1 MGMELLPKYGDTYP
15 LPKKAIPKWLLM
27 IVGPLTNK
35 AFTRKFIRNNVDVPW
50 RVDNSKIKKE
60 LGIEFRPL
68 RETMEDAFQ
77 AMIDAKII

>member
-1 MGMELLPKYGDTYP
+1 
-15 LPKKAIPKWLLM
+15 M

-35 AFTRKFIRNNVDVPW
+35 AFTRNFIRNNVDVPW

>member
-1 MGMELLPKYGDTYP
+1 
-15 LPKKAIPKWLLM
+15 M

-35 AFTRKFIRNNVDVPW
+35 AFTRRFIRNNVDVPW
-50 RVDNSKIKKE
+50 RVENSKIKKE

>member
-1 MGMELLPKYGDTYP
+1 MVAYDCW
-15 LPKKAIPKWLLM
+15 AIDQQ
-27 IVGPLTNK
+27 
-35 AFTRKFIRNNVDVPW
+35 AFTRKFIRNNVDMPW

>member
-1 MGMELLPKYGDTYP
+1 
-15 LPKKAIPKWLLM
+15 M

-50 RVDNSKIKKE
+50 RFDNSKIKKE
-60 LGIEFRPL
+60 LGIKLRPL
-68 RETMEDAFQ
+68 RETMKDEFQ

>member
-1 MGMELLPKYGDTYP
+1 MY
-15 LPKKAIPKWLLM
+15 
-27 IVGPLTNK
+27 
-35 AFTRKFIRNNVDVPW
+35 VPW